1 MKSVLKNLSLPPI
14 NNVNSKL
21 FSPKKY
27 KGSTISTSTNKQ
39 KKVNSLKKIR
49 IQTSKTIN
57 NNNNEETTQSFID
70 DMKKGSYNILVC
82 VRCRPLSLI
91 EKQLSSNETIK
102 IMDNKMVILID
113 PIEYN
118 GPKTIFKNRNREQTY
133 AFDFAFD
140 KNCSQQTVFEN
151 STKFLIDG
159 VINGYNATVF
169 AYGATGA
176 GKTYT
181 MLGNDSNPGI
191 MPLTL
196 RELFNKVNSFNDRE
210 YKLKFWY
217 LEIYNENIRD
227 LLKFMGKNNSSS
239 NLDTT
244 DNNINVT
251 SNEYLDLREDPEK
264 GVVVTGITEINVN
277 NSKDML
283 KILKRGNR
291 NRTQEATGA
300 NETSSR
306 SHAILQ
312 VSIEY
317 KDKNSGINI
326 EIKYSKLSLIDLAG
340 SERASATQNRGIRL
354 IEGANINRSLLTLGN
369 CINALCDAN
378 MKGNKKIHIPYRD
391 SKLTRL
397 LKDSLGGNART
408 VMIANVS
415 PAINTFEDTY
425 NTLKYANRAKNIK
438 TFVTRNVLTAQYH
451 ISNYINIIN
460 NLKEEISQLKKQI
473 INKEEGKTNIV
484 NSNFNTDNFRNNNF
498 NNNRYRNKNNN
509 NSNTYYFSDIQPQ
522 IERTI
527 SPGNYNNSNCNNDN
541 TMISDDEFKTIVKE
555 MKKACDGQVLIKQK
569 IISIQNEIN
578 KLKETSSNI
587 YNNLQQTLNINQNKY
602 KQFSSIIEK
611 IYNENNSKNNCSEI
625 QKEFLSLIMKNSSYK
640 IQMLDNKYN
649 NLMNLSKNDIQDEY
663 IIELENQIKYRDEIL
678 KENEIDLSLNP
689 NIKTLETLRNEYSAK
704 NSKNSNVGFKRVLP
718 PVSSHSSFNN
728 DLSFVLNNTNNI
740 ITTNNNINNKG
751 GMLFSSKKNTH
762 LENMKN
768 KFNLNNNNKNTLMDY
783 KTKNNYSSYKILPDD
798 YKKTKKNSNSS
809 AKDTS
814 NSNINKI
821 YNLYKYNSNLKKNN
835 SPKKNKSDISG
846 VFNYS
851 GINNKKNNNSF
862 CLDNLNINNN
872 NQSRNSTFDS
882 GNMYLKDQ
890 MPQIKRSDLNIAINQ
905 RNISRKKFLDNI
917 NSPKKIMF

>member
-1 MKSVLKNLSLPPI
+1 MKSVLRNLSLPPI
-14 NNVNSKL
+14 NSINPSKL
-21 FSPKKY
+21 FSPKKNR
-27 KGSTISTSTNKQ
+27 GSTINTSTNKP
-39 KKVNSLKKIR
+39 KKVNSFKKLR
-49 IQTSKTIN
+49 IQTSKTI

-82 VRCRPLSLI
+82 VRCRPLSLS
-91 EKQLSSNETIK
+91 EKQLSSNEIIK
-102 IMDNKMVILID
+102 IMDNKMVILMD

-140 KNCSQQTVFEN
+140 KNCSQKTVFEN

-181 MLGNDSNPGI
+181 MLGNDNNPGI

-196 RELFNKVNSFNDRE
+196 KELFNKVNSFNDRE

-227 LLKFMGKNNSSS
+227 LLKFMAKNNSNS
-239 NLDTT
+239 NLDTS
-244 DNNINVT
+244 DNNINLT

-264 GVVVTGITEINVN
+264 GVVVSGITEINVN
-277 NSKDML
+277 NSNDML

-326 EIKYSKLSLIDLAG
+326 EIKFSKLSLIDLAG

-378 MKGNKKIHIPYRD
+378 TKGNKKIHIPYRD

-415 PAINTFEDTY
+415 PAISTFEDTY

-460 NLKEEISQLKKQI
+460 NLKAEINQLKQQI
-473 INKEEGKTNIV
+473 QNKEEGKINIV
-484 NSNFNTDNFRNNNF
+484 NSNFNTDNFRNNNY
-498 NNNRYRNKNNN
+498 NSNKFKNKNN
-509 NSNTYYFSDIQPQ
+509 NSNTYYYSDIQPQ
-522 IERTI
+522 IEKTI
-527 SPGNYNNSNCNNDN
+527 SPGNFNDKSYNNGNNMM
-541 TMISDDEFKTIVKE
+541 TDDEFKTIVKD

-587 YNNLQQTLNINQNKY
+587 YNNLQKTLNLNQNKY

-611 IYNENNSKNNCSEI
+611 IYSENNSKTNCTEI
-625 QKEFLSLIMKNSSYK
+625 QKEFLNLIMKNSSYK

-663 IIELENQIKYRDEIL
+663 ILELENQIKYRDEL
-678 KENEIDLSLNP
+678 LSENEIDLSLNP
-689 NIKTLETLRNEYSAK
+689 NIKTLEALRNDYSSKNAK
-704 NSKNSNVGFKRVLP
+704 NSDPGFKRVLP
-718 PVSSHSSFNN
+718 PVSSRSSLNN

-740 ITTNNNINNKG
+740 ITTNNNNNNHTNNNNKG
-751 GMLFSSKKNTH
+751 TILFSSKKNTH

-768 KFNLNNNNKNTLMDY
+768 KFNLNSNNKNTLMDY

-798 YKKTKKNSNSS
+798 NKKTKNNSNYSI
-809 AKDTS
+809 KKPNTS
-814 NSNINKI
+814 DINHI
-821 YNLYKYNSNLKKNN
+821 YNLYKYNSSLNKLN
-835 SPKKNKSDISG
+835 SPKRN
-846 VFNYS
+846 NYS
-851 GINNKKNNNSF
+851 GINSKNNNNSF
-862 CLDNLNINNN
+862 SLDNSNGNNN

-890 MPQIKRSDLNIAINQ
+890 MPQIKKSDLNNALNK